1 MYDMLK
7 FFVFIAV
14 SWLIANYSRGGG
26 IGTRLYVP
34 QCRSGEIG
42 RHAGFKNPW
51 GQPLVGSSP
60 TCGTL
65 MAGQKPEC
73 AKHRVGS
80 IPTRGTL
87 MTGQKPEC
95 LQHCA
100 GSISTRVIQL

>member
-1 MYDMLK
+1 
-7 FFVFIAV
+7 
-14 SWLIANYSRGGG
+14 
-26 IGTRLYVP
+26 
-34 QCRSGEIG
+34 
-42 RHAGFKNPW
+42 
-51 GQPLVGSSP
+51 
-60 TCGTL
+60 